1 MTSARANARRSL
13 ALWHRIAKS
22 RDQRIL
28 DAYDAGLTKSEIHR
42 LTGVSRPHID
52 VVIRREQDRQC
63 HPSNQQPETAA

>member
-42 LTGVSRPHID
+42 LTGVSRKRDIQGLAQQARG
-52 VVIRREQDRQC
+52 RRRR
-63 HPSNQQPETAA
+63 